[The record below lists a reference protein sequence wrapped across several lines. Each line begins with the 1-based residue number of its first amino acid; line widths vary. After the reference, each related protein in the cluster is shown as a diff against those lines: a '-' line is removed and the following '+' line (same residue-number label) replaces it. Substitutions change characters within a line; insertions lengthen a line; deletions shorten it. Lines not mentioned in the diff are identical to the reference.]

1 MADPTDTAHD
11 DAPLAPLV
19 AFGRDL
25 RARGLPVGTGRI
37 VTFLRA
43 VASLGLADRDS
54 LYWAGRVSLVASR
67 ADLDAYDAAF
77 DAWYRSL
84 APSGSELTI
93 ELTLPTEHPAFGDEP
108 DGLQTEGARAARA
121 WRAAA
126 DDDEPERGGES
137 SIRIGASA
145 VEVRRGK
152 S

>member
-43 VASLGLADRDS
+43 VASLGLVDRDS

-67 ADLDAYDAAF
+67 PDLDAYDAAF

-84 APSGSELTI
+84 APSTSELML
-93 ELTLPTEHPAFGDEP
+93 ELTLPAEHHDFGE
-108 DGLQTEGARAARA
+108 
-121 WRAAA
+121 
-126 DDDEPERGGES
+126 EPEGLR
-137 SIRIGASA
+137 
-145 VEVRRGK
+145 V
-152 S
+152 